1 VDCGERETHKRAGRE
16 RESGRKN
23 KFMILLLVEK
33 WKGER
38 IFSNNR
44 E

>member
-1 VDCGERETHKRAGRE
+1 VEREKLIKGQGERE